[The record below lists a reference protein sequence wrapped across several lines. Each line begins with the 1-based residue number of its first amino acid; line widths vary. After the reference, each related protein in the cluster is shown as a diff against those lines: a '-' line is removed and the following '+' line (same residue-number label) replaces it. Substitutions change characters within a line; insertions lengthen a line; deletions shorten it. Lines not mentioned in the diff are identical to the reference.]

1 MSVRLRV
8 TEGDDVREFVF
19 DRDEISVGCGA
30 FNDIVLD
37 DGGGGQVQGTL
48 EVGEDLEFE
57 CAGSGVPTNVI
68 REEACI
74 STVGGDETERLDVR
88 VGDTIQFGS
97 EEPVELT
104 ILNRSG
110 DDDTSVETREL
121 SEAASVQPGAETSRL
136 LWRATDAVSRDP
148 SPETLLRGAAAVVDA
163 VVERRPEA
171 LTLSFLE
178 DEGEVQDHI
187 YRLQIPD
194 AESGDE
200 GLFPGTYERK
210 RAPLMGL
217 GVDRQDVF
225 GALADGREYAV
236 RGADSG
242 RPKVFLPVGTESF
255 RGVVEV
261 EFGEIEDPQEL
272 EALGVAGALIQPV
285 GRIVLQMVEEELE
298 SLSLAEEN
306 RYFRERERRQ
316 YLFKDIVCESEEM
329 REVYRTLNRWVEL
342 DRPVLIE
349 GEAGSGKSLLAR
361 ALHHL
366 GTDDE
371 SMLISLDCRALADEV
386 LDSELYGCVES
397 ELVGAVAPRKGVFE
411 LADGGTV
418 FLEEI
423 DLLSPMM
430 QSKLVRVLKEGEVRR
445 IGDSVGRKVG
455 ARLVAS
461 THRDLATLVER
472 GAFRRDLYLQLCDHV
487 LTVPPL
493 RERTDDILPLARV
506 YMETFADRYERPCQ
520 EFSDGAAERLRAHDW
535 PGNAREL
542 KAVVESTVLKT
553 DDETVVGEEY
563 LTL

>member
-8 TEGDDVREFVF
+8 TEGEDVREFVF
-19 DRDEISVGCGA
+19 DRDEISVGRGA
-30 FNDIVLD
+30 FNDIVLE

-48 EVGEDLEFE
+48 EVGEDLQFK
-57 CAGSGVPTNVI
+57 CAGSGVPTSVV

-74 STVGGDETERLDVR
+74 STVGGEETDRLDVR

-104 ILNRSG
+104 ILQRSG
-110 DDDTSVETREL
+110 DDETSVEIREL
-121 SEAASVQPGAETSRL
+121 SPARSVRPGAETSRL
-136 LWRATDAVSRDP
+136 LWRATDAVSKDP
-148 SPETLLRGAAAVVDA
+148 SPETLLRGTAAVVDA
-163 VVERRPEA
+163 IVERRPET

-187 YRLQIPD
+187 YRLRIPE
-194 AESGDE
+194 AGGGGEA
-200 GLFPGTYERK
+200 LFPGVYERK

-225 GALADGREYAV
+225 GELAGGRDVAI

-242 RPKVFLPVGTESF
+242 RPKVSLPVGPESF

-261 EFGEIEDPQEL
+261 EYGDLEDPQQL
-272 EALGVAGALIQPV
+272 EAVGVAGALIQPI
-285 GRIVLQMVEEELE
+285 GRIVLEMVEEELE
-298 SLSLAEEN
+298 CLSLAEEN

-316 YLFKDIVCESEEM
+316 YLFKDIVCESEQM
-329 REVYRTLNRWVEL
+329 REVYQTLHQWVEL

-366 GTDDE
+366 GTDDD
-371 SMLISLDCRALADEV
+371 SMLISLDCRALSDEV

-411 LADGGTV
+411 LADEGTV

-423 DLLSPMM
+423 DLLSPML
-430 QSKLVRVLKEGEVRR
+430 QSKLVRVLEEGEVRR

-461 THRDLATLVER
+461 THRNLAMLVDR

-487 LTVPPL
+487 LEVPPL
-493 RERTDDILPLARV
+493 RERGADILPLARV
-506 YMETFADRYERPCQ
+506 YMETFADRYERPCR
-520 EFSDGAAERLRAHDW
+520 EFSDGAGEQLRAHDW

-553 DDETVVGEEY
+553 DDEKVVGEEH